1 MQTGG
6 PSDGQP
12 SSEKGPA
19 RAVGRDLFPA
29 LARHQ
34 TLEESAYQDLRRA
47 IVEGRFAP
55 GERIVAA
62 SVAASAGISRIPV
75 MQALQRLEV
84 DGFVRISP
92 SKDVVVLG
100 WAPGEIRERFILMA
114 ALELLCLR
122 ESVGKITPELRARLR
137 ALQTEML
144 AARSQADAV
153 RAVQADGRFHHLLW
167 EAAGLPQVMHIL
179 ENLWDRGE
187 YYRLIMHARRG
198 GFAAESLA
206 EHDRIIDALDADN
219 LDDAAKAIEQHRLL
233 AMKRLEETPQ
243 S

>member
-6 PSDGQP
+6 PADGQP
-12 SSEKGPA
+12 SLEKGPA

-75 MQALQRLEV
+75 MQALQRLEA

-92 SKDVVVLG
+92 HKDVVVLG
-100 WAPGEIRERFILMA
+100 WAPGEIRERFVLMA
-114 ALELLCLR
+114 ALESLCLR

-137 ALQTEML
+137 ALQREML
-144 AARSQADAV
+144 AARSQDDAG

-179 ENLWDRGE
+179 ETLWDRGE

-198 GFAAESLA
+198 GFATESLA
-206 EHDRIIDALDADN
+206 EHERILDALDAGN
-219 LDDAAKAIEQHRLL
+219 LNDAAKAIEQHRLF
-233 AMKRLEETPQ
+233 AMKRLEDTPR